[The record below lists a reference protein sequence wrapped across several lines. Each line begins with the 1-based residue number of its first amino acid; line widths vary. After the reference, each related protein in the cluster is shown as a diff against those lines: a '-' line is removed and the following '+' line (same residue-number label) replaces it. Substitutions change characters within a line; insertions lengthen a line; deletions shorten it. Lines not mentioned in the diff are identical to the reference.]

1 MITNVRSDRVK
12 QVKALGRRSARDKA
26 GLFLVEG
33 RQAVRELIRFAPT
46 SIRDVYLDADA
57 AERHPDLRELA
68 GEWADGTPAGERR
81 FVHDCSPQVLA
92 AMCDTEQPQGIIAV
106 ARPIDRPLADVLA
119 GSLLGLVAAYFSYR
133 QYYPSLAA
141 PYAER
146 PYSPRIPRE
155 ERLPV
160 HAREGPRGVAV
171 DAETERELEAQTVRR
186 DEEGRM
192 VWKDD
197 DDAETMS
204 LRGNMS

>member
-33 RQAVRELIRFAPT
+33 RQAVRELIRFAPM

-68 GEWADGTPAGERR
+68 GEWADGAAAGERR

-119 GSLLGLVAAYFSYR
+119 GSPKFVVICTNVRDPGNAGTVIRGADATGADAVILSDASFGL
-133 QYYPSLAA
+133 
-141 PYAER
+141 
-146 PYSPRIPRE
+146 
-155 ERLPV
+155 
-160 HAREGPRGVAV
+160 
-171 DAETERELEAQTVRR
+171 
-186 DEEGRM
+186 
-192 VWKDD
+192 
-197 DDAETMS
+197 
-204 LRGNMS
+204 